1 MTTRGERSA
10 GVRRRAA
17 VKAGPSR
24 LSRLEDAPVRVD
36 RWSTEAVRAREQARE
51 EERRRLARDLH
62 DDLGQV
68 LLALKMNL
76 VWIQR
81 RVAEPTPASLSDVGE
96 KLPALLDLVERSIH
110 TVNAIVTDLRPPA
123 LDQLGLVA
131 ALEWQTE
138 SFARRTGLRCRFAGT
153 PDLEEL
159 DMGRATAV
167 FRMFQEMLTNVER
180 HAQAN
185 RVTVDVQC
193 VANRLVLR
201 VRDNGRGVVVKQTL
215 APSSFGLLGMR
226 ERALL
231 LGGTLTIESAPRKG
245 TTLTATI
252 PLANRRS
259 GTRVPQ
265 GEPHS

>member
-1 MTTRGERSA
+1 MSTRHERSPHA
-10 GVRRRAA
+10 RRISHE
-17 VKAGPSR
+17 PTSR
-24 LSRLEDAPVRVD
+24 LSRLEELAVREG
-36 RWSTEAVRAREQARE
+36 RWSTDAVRARELARE
-51 EERRRLARDLH
+51 EERRRLARELH
-62 DDLGQV
+62 DELGQA
-68 LLALKMNL
+68 LLGLKMDL
-76 VWIQR
+76 EWLQH
-81 RVAEPTPASLSDVGE
+81 RVADPAETSLSDIRG

-110 TVNAIVTDLRPPA
+110 TVSAIVTDLRPPA

-131 ALEWQTE
+131 ALEWLTE

-153 PDLEEL
+153 ADVEEL

-185 RVTVDVQC
+185 HVSVAVRR
-193 VANRLVLR
+193 VANRLLLR
-201 VRDNGRGVVVKQTL
+201 VHDNGRGVAPEKAL

-231 LGGTLTIESAPRKG
+231 LGGDLAIQSALRKG
-245 TTLTATI
+245 TTVTAEI

-259 GTRVPQ
+259 RTRASKT
-265 GEPHS
+265 GALA

>member
-1 MTTRGERSA
+1 
-10 GVRRRAA
+10 V
-17 VKAGPSR
+17 
-24 LSRLEDAPVRVD
+24 SRLEDAPVRGD

-51 EERRRLARDLH
+51 EERRRLARELH
-62 DDLGQV
+62 DDLGQA

-76 VWIQR
+76 VWVQR
-81 RVAEPTPASLSDVGE
+81 RVAEPTPASLSEVGE

-138 SFARRTGLRCRFAGT
+138 SFARRTGLRCRFGGT
-153 PDLEEL
+153 ADLDEL

-185 RVTVDVQC
+185 RVTVDVRRI
-193 VANRLVLR
+193 ASRLVLR
-201 VRDNGRGVVVKQTL
+201 VRDNGRGIAVKQAL

-231 LGGTLTIESAPRKG
+231 LGGTLKIESAPRRG
-245 TTLTATI
+245 TTLIAAI

-265 GEPHS
+265 EEPHS